1 MKYSILIVSNNNRY
15 IETIKDALSSEK
27 YSTDIDILISVSIE
41 ETLELLSKDIM
52 SLLIIEEEL
61 ETPQFIEQVKQK
73 SLFLDKP
80 IILIANSIQSTTKRY
95 DITDFLIEPLHK
107 EEVESV
113 IINALDKHY
122 EKDRI
127 INTLFS
133 QKKEHDE
140 ELILT
145 KDRMLL
151 IFAHELKT
159 PLNAIINFAGHIN
172 RGLQKNITRKK
183 IDKYIELSEI
193 IKVNGEILLSEIT
206 TLLDISK
213 IKEQKMNFSIEK
225 IVLNDIL
232 DHIIY
237 KYKLLYNKNVLSNI
251 EKIEMMGDKSS
262 FIHIFENLY
271 SNALKY
277 SKEKVN
283 ISLTQDKENFYI
295 TIEDDGIGI
304 KYNEYKKVF
313 ELFEQTE
320 ETVLDREKE
329 GTGVGL
335 YIVKLLCD
343 KFKYN
348 IEISTSVLG
357 GAKFCISGKKDNI

>member
-1 MKYSILIVSNNNRY
+1 MTYSILIVSNNDKY
-15 IETIKDALSSEK
+15 IQIIKDGLLSEK
-27 YSTDIDILISVSIE
+27 HSSDIDILISKNIDNA
-41 ETLELLSKDIM
+41 LELLSKDIV
-52 SLLIIEEEL
+52 SLLILDTEL
-61 ETPQFIEQVKQK
+61 ETPKSIELIKQK
-73 SLFLDKP
+73 PLFLNKP
-80 IILIANSIQSTTKRY
+80 IILIANSTEDTIKRY
-95 DITDFLIEPLHK
+95 DITNFLIVPLKK
-107 EEVESV
+107 EKVES
-113 IINALDKHY
+113 I
-122 EKDRI
+122 I
-127 INTLFS
+127 INTLDNYYKQDKIINKLFS
-133 QKKEHDE
+133 QKKEHKQE
-140 ELILT
+140 MILT

-183 IDKYIELSEI
+183 IDKYIELSEL
-193 IKVNGEILLSEIT
+193 IKVNGELLLSEIT

-213 IKEQKMNFSIEK
+213 IKEHKMNFTIEK
-225 IVLNDIL
+225 IALNDIL

-237 KYKLLYNKNVLSNI
+237 KYKLLYSKNVLSSI
-251 EKIEMMGDKSS
+251 DIVEVTGDKSS

-277 SKEKVN
+277 SKDKVN
-283 ISLTQDKENFYI
+283 ISLTQDEENFYI

-304 KYNEYKKVF
+304 KHNEYKKVF